1 MDDVYFRKVM
11 TVVILIVLLVLSF
24 FLLKP
29 ILMALIT
36 GLILA
41 FIFSPIYCRINKK
54 VKSGNLSAA
63 IMVSLLILLIV
74 LPLFF
79 LAPVILNQAGK
90 IFLSVQDINFVE
102 IIKKTFPSL
111 FSVTS
116 SGEVGS
122 VIQSFITDATS
133 TLLSSISKFILNL
146 PILFLQSLVVFF
158 TFFFVLRDKDKMIFY
173 LKSLSPFSKEI
184 EKKLFDSSK
193 AITNSV
199 IYGQVVIGIIQGI
212 ITGLGFFIFRV
223 PNALLLTLLACL
235 AGIFP
240 IIGTTIV
247 WAPVAIYLFVI
258 GKTGAAIGVF
268 IFGLI
273 ASTIDNFLRPII
285 VSKRAKMNS
294 LLILLGMIGGLFLF
308 GVLGFILGPLI
319 LAYLIIILELYRNK
333 KVSSILIE
341 ELPKECSR

>member
-1 MDDVYFRKVM
+1 MDDIYFRKVM

-41 FIFSPIYCRINKK
+41 FIFSPIYCRLNAKI
-54 VKSGNLSAA
+54 KSNNLSAT
-63 IMVSLLILLIV
+63 IMCVLLILLIV
-74 LPLFF
+74 LPIFF
-79 LAPVILNQAGK
+79 LAPVVLNQAGK
-90 IFLSVQDINFVE
+90 IFSSVQDINFVE
-102 IIKKTFPSL
+102 IIKEIFPSL

-116 SGEVGS
+116 SGEIGS
-122 VIQSFITDATS
+122 IIQSFINDSTS
-133 TLLSSISKFILNL
+133 NLLSSISKFILNL
-146 PILFLQSLVVFF
+146 PLLFLQSLVVFF
-158 TFFFVLRDKDKMIFY
+158 TFFFVLRDSDKMASY
-173 LKSLSPFSKEI
+173 VKSLSPFSKEI

-193 AITNSV
+193 AITSSV

-212 ITGLGFFIFRV
+212 ITGLGFFIFGV
-223 PNALLLTLLACL
+223 SNALLLTLLACL

-247 WAPVAIYLFVI
+247 WIPVAIYLFI
-258 GKTGAAIGVF
+258 EGNTGAAIGVL
-268 IFGLI
+268 IFGSI
-273 ASTIDNFLRPII
+273 SSTIDNFLRPII

-308 GVLGFILGPLI
+308 GILGFILGPLI
-319 LAYLIIILELYRNK
+319 LAYLIIILDLYRNK
-333 KVSSILIE
+333 KVSNILIE
-341 ELPKECSR
+341 ELPNECFR

>member
-1 MDDVYFRKVM
+1 MDDIYFRKVM

-41 FIFSPIYCRINKK
+41 FIFSPIYCRLNAKI
-54 VKSGNLSAA
+54 KSNNLSAT
-63 IMVSLLILLIV
+63 IMCVLLILLIV
-74 LPLFF
+74 LPIFF
-79 LAPVILNQAGK
+79 LAPVVLNQAGK
-90 IFLSVQDINFVE
+90 IFSSVQDINFVE
-102 IIKKTFPSL
+102 IIKEIFPSL

-116 SGEVGS
+116 SGEIGS
-122 VIQSFITDATS
+122 IIQSFINDSTS
-133 TLLSSISKFILNL
+133 NLLSSISKFILNL
-146 PILFLQSLVVFF
+146 PLLFLQSLVVFF
-158 TFFFVLRDKDKMIFY
+158 TFFFVLRDSDKMASY
-173 LKSLSPFSKEI
+173 VKSLSPFSKEI

-193 AITNSV
+193 AITSSV

-212 ITGLGFFIFRV
+212 ITGLGFFIFGV
-223 PNALLLTLLACL
+223 SNALLLTLLACL

-247 WAPVAIYLFVI
+247 WIPVAIYLFI
-258 GKTGAAIGVF
+258 EGNTGAAIGVL
-268 IFGLI
+268 IFGSI
-273 ASTIDNFLRPII
+273 SSTIDNFLRPII

-308 GVLGFILGPLI
+308 GILGFILGPLI
-319 LAYLIIILELYRNK
+319 LAYLIIILDLYRNK
-333 KVSSILIE
+333 KVSNILIE
-341 ELPKECSR
+341 ELPKECFR